1 VTVSI
6 YAYLHIL
13 STPQLAFCCSRAKI
27 VGMSEAGTNNREKPL
42 NPGWANLK
50 PTKPGEVRNPHGRPL
65 GSRNKLAEAFV
76 ADMYQAWEADGSK
89 AIQEMIKR
97 KPWEFV
103 KIAAGLMPQKL
114 EITNKF
120 QSLPDAELAATLTRA
135 LKDITPRADGRPPSG
150 RIGNQRGIIEATAE
164 PVRTL
169 SEADSFPHGGSSPS
183 GTAID
188 GGQSA
193 GEDLRRRS

>member
-1 VTVSI
+1 
-6 YAYLHIL
+6 
-13 STPQLAFCCSRAKI
+13 
-27 VGMSEAGTNNREKPL
+27 MSEAGTNNREKPL

-76 ADMYQAWEADGSK
+76 ADMYQAWEVDGSK

-114 EITNKF
+114 EITNRF

-135 LKDITPRADGRPPSG
+135 LKDITPGANGRPPSG
-150 RIGNQRGIIEATAE
+150 RIGNQRSLIEATAQSL
-164 PVRTL
+164 PAV
-169 SEADSFPHGGSSPS
+169 SEADSVPRGGSSAP
-183 GTAID
+183 GTAPN
-188 GGQSA
+188 GR
-193 GEDLRRRS
+193 EPVR

>member
-1 VTVSI
+1 M
-6 YAYLHIL
+6 A
-13 STPQLAFCCSRAKI
+13 
-27 VGMSEAGTNNREKPL
+27 EALKNNREKPL

-50 PTKPGEVRNPHGRPL
+50 PSKPGEVRNPHGRPL

-76 ADMYQAWEADGSK
+76 ADMYQAWEVDGSK

-135 LKDITPRADGRPPSG
+135 LKDITPGADGRPPSG
-150 RIGNQRGIIEATAE
+150 RIGNQRGIVEATAQSL
-164 PVRTL
+164 PTV
-169 SEADSFPHGGSSPS
+169 SKADGIPRSGGDPS
-183 GTAID
+183 GASSH
-188 GGQSA
+188 GRESA
-193 GEDLRRRS
+193 GEDVRRRS